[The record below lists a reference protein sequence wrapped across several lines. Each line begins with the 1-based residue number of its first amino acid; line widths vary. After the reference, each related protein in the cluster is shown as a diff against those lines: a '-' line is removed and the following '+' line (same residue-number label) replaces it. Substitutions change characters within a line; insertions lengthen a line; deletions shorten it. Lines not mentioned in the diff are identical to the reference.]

1 VASASATLSA
11 RLSGW
16 DVNHYLTLSKVGY
29 QKDSPSCAFYPLW
42 PAIIHLATFMTF
54 GHALLA
60 SLVLAN
66 ALSLVAFWLFYRLV
80 EQNYGPVLA
89 RDALILMVAFPGAL
103 FFSIPY
109 TESLFL
115 VLVLIFFHG
124 LRSERYLVSCVA
136 VFLMPLAK
144 AVGVFVVLPLAWHLY
159 ERRKHWKHGLMLLV
173 PLAGYATYFGIMRA
187 STGNPFE
194 GFDAQRSYPN
204 SPSIRN
210 IFDLAG
216 FTTAFLNV
224 NSLDGMMDSALDRGF
239 FIMLLILLPLIFRL
253 NKTWFFY
260 VLAAG
265 VVPAAS
271 SWFMSYR
278 RYIMI
283 CFPVFIILAQ
293 GLQRLKSRWLFW
305 YYVLMLVAL
314 QIWAVIHFAN
324 GAWAG

>member
-1 VASASATLSA
+1 
-11 RLSGW
+11 
-16 DVNHYLTLSKVGY
+16 
-29 QKDSPSCAFYPLW
+29 
-42 PAIIHLATFMTF
+42 
-54 GHALLA
+54 
-60 SLVLAN
+60 
-66 ALSLVAFWLFYRLV
+66 
-80 EQNYGPVLA
+80 
-89 RDALILMVAFPGAL
+89 
-103 FFSIPY
+103 
-109 TESLFL
+109 
-115 VLVLIFFHG
+115 
-124 LRSERYLVSCVA
+124 
-136 VFLMPLAK
+136 
-144 AVGVFVVLPLAWHLY
+144 
-159 ERRKHWKHGLMLLV
+159 
-173 PLAGYATYFGIMRA
+173 
-187 STGNPFE
+187 
-194 GFDAQRSYPN
+194 
-204 SPSIRN
+204 
-210 IFDLAG
+210 
-216 FTTAFLNV
+216 
-224 NSLDGMMDSALDRGF
+224 MMDSALDRGF